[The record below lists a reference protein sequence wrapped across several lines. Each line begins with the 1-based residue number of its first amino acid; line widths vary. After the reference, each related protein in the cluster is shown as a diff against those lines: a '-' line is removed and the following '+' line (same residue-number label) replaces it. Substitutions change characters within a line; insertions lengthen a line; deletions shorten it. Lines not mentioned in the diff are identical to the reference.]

1 MSKLGPHVKP
11 WHGSAAGNDFH
22 ALRFSTQT
30 RGDVSAHANA
40 DDAVECLYPTLE
52 DGDQYFPAYIER
64 KIVVN
69 GDTPCYDVYFSQD
82 KTKVVE
88 QEESRIRATTETGLL
103 SYNREKFVGQEVI
116 LDGLAGRR
124 YKGKYYIE
132 ALGLGGTL
140 LNFKLLNFM
149 SLEIRETPNQF
160 PLRQKKT
167 PNQLSLLIR
176 KTPKNQLPL
185 LQTRKTPQNQLPL
198 LIIRKTPQN
207 QFHLHQK
214 KTP

>member
-1 MSKLGPHVKP
+1 MTGGKTKSARRKLNITPEESQKNDNKP
-11 WHGSAAGNDFH
+11 KAK
-22 ALRFSTQT
+22 RYVT
-30 RGDVSAHANA
+30 RGSKKFELLFAYDF

-140 LNFKLLNFM
+140 LNFKLLNF
-149 SLEIRETPNQF
+149 
-160 PLRQKKT
+160 K
-167 PNQLSLLIR
+167 LLVA
-176 KTPKNQLPL
+176 
-185 LQTRKTPQNQLPL
+185 
-198 LIIRKTPQN
+198 
-207 QFHLHQK
+207 
-214 KTP
+214 